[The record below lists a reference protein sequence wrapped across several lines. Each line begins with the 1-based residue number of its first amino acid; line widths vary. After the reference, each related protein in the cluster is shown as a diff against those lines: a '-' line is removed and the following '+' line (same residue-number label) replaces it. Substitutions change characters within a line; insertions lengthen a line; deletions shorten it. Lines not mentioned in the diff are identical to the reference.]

1 MAEKEVLLHVEHLVK
16 HFPIKKGII
25 FQRAAGAVHAVDD
38 VTFDIYS
45 GETLGLVGESGCGK
59 STTGRT
65 ILQLYRPTSGKVIFE
80 GEDLAAL
87 KGETLRRKRRDIQMI
102 FQDPYASLNPRM
114 TVGRI
119 IAEPMEIHGTYRG
132 AARDRRV
139 AELLSLV
146 GLNPAFVNRYPH
158 EFSGGQRQRVG
169 IARALTTKPEVLLC
183 DEPTGALDY
192 RTSKEILALMEQV
205 NQRYGC
211 TMIIVTHNDAIRHM
225 SNHILRLRDG
235 ELVEDEKNE
244 HLMPASE
251 LEW

>member
-65 ILQLYRPTSGKVIFE
+65 ILQLHRPTSGKVIFE

-119 IAEPMEIHGTYRG
+119 IGEPMEIHGTYRG
-132 AARDRRV
+132 AARERRV

-158 EFSGGQRQRVG
+158 EFSGGQRQRIGV
-169 IARALTTKPEVLLC
+169 ARALALEPKLIVC
-183 DEPTGALDY
+183 DDLGARRLDPGAGGQPAGRLAEGIEPDVSLYRARLVDGPAYQRPDCGHVSGDY
-192 RTSKEILALMEQV
+192 CRA
-205 NQRYGC
+205 G
-211 TMIIVTHNDAIRHM
+211 
-225 SNHILRLRDG
+225 G
-235 ELVEDEKNE
+235 
-244 HLMPASE
+244 SE
-251 LEW
+251 YAVQ

>member
-1 MAEKEVLLHVEHLVK
+1 MAEREVLLHVEHLVK

-119 IAEPMEIHGTYRG
+119 IGEPMEIHGTYRG
-132 AARDRRV
+132 AARERRV

-146 GLNPAFVNRYPH
+146 GLNPA
-158 EFSGGQRQRVG
+158 
-169 IARALTTKPEVLLC
+169 
-183 DEPTGALDY
+183 
-192 RTSKEILALMEQV
+192 
-205 NQRYGC
+205 
-211 TMIIVTHNDAIRHM
+211 
-225 SNHILRLRDG
+225 
-235 ELVEDEKNE
+235 
-244 HLMPASE
+244 
-251 LEW
+251 